1 MQSQTQYVAGCD
13 VVDAGMKAPLEKVP
27 VRRLNMKVTEIPL
40 KVYAQVCVKL
50 NLKRELRFDDFRM
63 LAEKVGLTKEETE
76 LIGQYY
82 LNPTDEILKTWS
94 AKNEATVGNLI
105 ELLKEP
111 SFDRQ
116 DVVQILQDW
125 VNEV

>member
-1 MQSQTQYVAGCD
+1 
-13 VVDAGMKAPLEKVP
+13 MKPALEKVP
-27 VRRLNMKVTEIPL
+27 VCRLNVKVTEIPL
-40 KVYAQVCVKL
+40 EVYPRVCVML
-50 NLKRELRFDDFRM
+50 NVKRDLRFDDFRM
-63 LAEKVGLTKEETE
+63 LAEKVGLTKEETA
-76 LIGQYY
+76 LIEQYY
-82 LNPTDEILKTWS
+82 PNPTHEILKIWS

-105 ELLKEP
+105 ELLKEL